1 MARIAV
7 AGFRHETNTFA
18 PAKALLADFE
28 VGYSWPPLTRGE
40 PVREAVRGYN

>member
-18 PAKALLADFE
+18 PAKASLTDFRAGLFLAAAD
-28 VGYSWPPLTRGE
+28 PRPRRG
-40 PVREAVRGYN
+40 RGG